1 MAHFAQIND
10 QNIVINIITIND
22 NDCCGGIF
30 PSSDI
35 CGQTYINTLGLNGN
49 WKQTS
54 YNNNF
59 RRIYAGIG
67 YFYNSDLDIF
77 IEPQPFPSWVFDTE
91 SQTWQAPKPIPDG
104 DNIYYWD
111 ESVLDWRLHERLN

>member
-22 NDCCGGIF
+22 SNCCGGIF

-67 YFYNSDLDIF
+67 YFYDSNLDIF
-77 IEPQPFPSWVFDTE
+77 IEPQPIPSWAFDTA
-91 SQTWQAPKPIPDG
+91 SQTWQAPKPIPDN
-104 DNIYYWD
+104 DNVYYWD
-111 ESVLDWRLHERLN
+111 ESVLDWRLHERHH